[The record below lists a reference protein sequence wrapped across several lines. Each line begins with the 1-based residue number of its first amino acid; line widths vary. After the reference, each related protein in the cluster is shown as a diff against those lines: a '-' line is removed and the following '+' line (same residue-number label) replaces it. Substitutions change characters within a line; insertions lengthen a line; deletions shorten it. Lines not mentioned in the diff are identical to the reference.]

1 MSGQGLA
8 ELFDILVADCKKTL
22 AVPGASAELSVTGKM
37 DNFLAAA
44 LSPVTARA
52 IHVSQQ
58 TGTDFGVPDF
68 RVDDGNELL
77 GWVEFKAVTGKDLTD
92 LRGHDKKQREL
103 FVAGLHNLILTDGWQ
118 WELYQDTR
126 KVKKATFHR
135 DTFAKDALL
144 PPDPKSLDDLRDLL
158 TMFASFQL
166 GAYTKVDAAV
176 LALASRA
183 KAIKLALVEL
193 GPTNAGAHLNQLRND
208 FGALLYRN
216 GQPFT
221 WEKFVDSYVQIA
233 AFGALLWHLESGQD
247 INLTH
252 QVGLKPGVHP
262 LLAQCLAIL
271 WSPQS
276 QVPSLKPLL
285 EELCR
290 TVNLIPPSL
299 FTSTTRQKGRR
310 KYVPDPIVHAY
321 EPFFRRY
328 DQAAREANGVY
339 YTPVEIVQQ
348 IVSGVDELLRTTLSR
363 PDGILDEHARFLD
376 PATGTGTFLLGLAN
390 EIAHEADKAGLPTDQ
405 VVSEV
410 LTTRTSAFELFPGP
424 YTIAHQ
430 RLEAL
435 LASQGVPP
443 SQRLPIY
450 LADTLAAPESGQLPM
465 SGFGPAGDEILA
477 ERERADWIKTG
488 QEILVV
494 LGNPPYERVKTT
506 SGGWDVFAA
515 ALMQQ
520 VVDAT
525 PIDRRADL
533 KSATDLFVAF
543 WAWSL
548 WALRDPQERKATSQK
563 PVIDTT
569 RNHGIV
575 AYITNRTW
583 IIGPSL
589 VGLRRLVR
597 KGVKEVW
604 VYDLGGDARGGSGA
618 RSFAGGDVNVFG
630 IQTGVAIVW
639 LVFDKAFLGTPTV
652 RYRRMFGSKADKLG
666 ALADP
671 FDASAFEIVD
681 GDDLFVPVQWPQSL
695 ADAVPLPDLFRFEP
709 FTGIQSARDT
719 SAYSPWAVDRDDV
732 YSETRTRPSAPV
744 IKGGALGRW
753 AALTDA
759 QRRAG
764 WSTAQST
771 RAKKEAPDKSK
782 LSPAKVRKAL
792 YRPLDAR
799 HVYDDP
805 AWIDW
810 FREDLHAVYDAGD
823 VPTLVS
829 LPRDLGGG
837 PLAVHSDLLPDQ
849 HSFKGQ
855 AGGKGVFPLWLPG
868 DGQPDDGREI
878 VRGRRCGLS
887 DIALDWAHRVF
898 AGSVDPAQDGYDYML
913 AFLSAPVYAER
924 HWPELE
930 ATAPRVHL
938 TDDASLA
945 LEIAALG
952 RRVRAAWQKMAP
964 TAGLKWE
971 GKGHGPVGT
980 AELAGCTIKF
990 ANGRTITGVP
1000 HGVWSFSVSNYRVL
1014 PEWLTA
1020 REHWT
1025 ATISQASETLKTIA
1039 AVGALVELEPEL
1051 DAAFD
1056 RAVGPAPV
1064 ARPTLSAVASRRQA
1078 ARDSGALLTRV
1089 TKGELGLPTVD
1100 VSVFIDCEHKNG
1112 RVYLWGAT
1120 VATPEDPDGTYR
1132 AFVSWDPELGAS
1144 GEATLAAEFLGYVDG
1159 VLANAGS
1166 AGRTV
1171 AVYHYGPTEPA
1182 NLRRILPSDERV
1194 ADIDEASV
1202 DLLAVVRDHFDG
1214 AGGKSLKIVGA
1225 VYGATWRTD
1234 GATGADTL
1242 DWVDKARGEGS
1253 AADDAR
1259 LWLLHYNE
1267 DDVTALRKLRDGLA
1281 GHPTQRIETDPD

>member
-1 MSGQGLA
+1 MPDKRVPS
-8 ELFDILVADCKKTL
+8 LFDAFVAECKKTL
-22 AVPGASAELSVTGKM
+22 AVPGASAELSVTGKL
-37 DNFLAAA
+37 DDFLSAA
-44 LSPVTARA
+44 LPLVKARA
-52 IHVSQQ
+52 LHVSQQ

-92 LRGHDKKQREL
+92 LKGHDKKQREL

-118 WELYQDTR
+118 WELYQDSR
-126 KVKKATFHR
+126 KVKKATFDR
-135 DTFAKDALL
+135 DTFATDTLL
-144 PPDPKSLDDLRDLL
+144 PPDAKALQDLGDLL
-158 TMFASFQL
+158 TMFTSFQL
-166 GAYTKVDAAV
+166 GYYDKVDTAV
-176 LALASRA
+176 VALASRA
-183 KAIKLALVEL
+183 KGIKLALIEL
-193 GPTNAGAHLNQLRND
+193 GPTNASAHLNQLRND

-247 INLTH
+247 ISLAH

-262 LLAQCLAIL
+262 LLSQCLAIL

-299 FTSTTRQKGRR
+299 FTATTRQMGRR

-348 IVSGVDELLRTTLSR
+348 IVSGVDELLRSTLNR
-363 PDGILDEHARFLD
+363 RDGILDEDARFLD

-435 LASQGVPP
+435 LAAQGVPP
-443 SQRLPIY
+443 TQRLPIY

-488 QEILVV
+488 EEILVV

-506 SGGWDVFAA
+506 AGGWDVFAA

-525 PIDRRADL
+525 PLDRRADL

-548 WALRDPQERKATSQK
+548 WALRDPQDRQAMAQQ

-569 RNHGIV
+569 KNHGIV
-575 AYITNRTW
+575 AFITNRTW

-589 VGLRRLVR
+589 VGLRSLVR
-597 KGVKEVW
+597 RGVREVW

-639 LVFDKAFLGTPTV
+639 LVFDKAFAGKPTI
-652 RYRRMFGSKADKLG
+652 RYRRMFGTKADKLA

-671 FDASAFEIVD
+671 FDASAFQSVD
-681 GDDLFVPVQWPQSL
+681 GDDLFVPVRWPAAL
-695 ADAVPLPDLFRFEP
+695 ANAVSLPDLFRYDP

-719 SAYSPWAVDRDDV
+719 SSYSPWAVDRDDV
-732 YSETRTRPSAPV
+732 YCETRTKPSAPV
-744 IKGGALGRW
+744 VKGGNLARW
-753 AALTDA
+753 AGLSDA
-759 QRRAG
+759 QRKTG

-771 RAKKEAPDKSK
+771 RAKKTVPGKDS
-782 LSPAKVRKAL
+782 LTRSKVRKAL
-792 YRPLDAR
+792 YRPLDTR

-810 FREDLHAVYDAGD
+810 FREDLHTVYAAGET
-823 VPTLVS
+823 PTLIS
-829 LPRDLGGG
+829 LPRDFGGG
-837 PLAVHSDLLPDQ
+837 PLAIHTDLLPDQ

-868 DGQPDDGREI
+868 DGQPDDGRKV

-887 DIALDWAHRVF
+887 DLTIEWAHRVF
-898 AGSVDPAQDGYDYML
+898 SGSADPAQDAYDYVL
-913 AFLSAPVYAER
+913 ALLSAPAYAER

-930 ATAPRVHL
+930 ATSPRVPL
-938 TDDASLA
+938 SDDVELA
-945 LEIAALG
+945 AELAELG
-952 RRVRAAWQKMAP
+952 RRVRAAWQTQVP

-971 GKGHGPVGT
+971 GMGHGAVGA
-980 AELAGCTIKF
+980 AELVGSTLKF
-990 ANGRTITGVP
+990 ANGRTITGIP

-1014 PEWLTA
+1014 PEWLAA
-1020 REHWT
+1020 RRHWT
-1025 ATISQASETLKTIA
+1025 ATIAQASETLKTIA
-1039 AVGALVELEPEL
+1039 AVSALVELVPDL

-1056 RAVGPAPV
+1056 RVVGPGPLAAPTVSEV
-1064 ARPTLSAVASRRQA
+1064 AARRQD
-1078 ARDSGALLTRV
+1078 ARSGGTALTRV
-1089 TKGELGLPTVD
+1089 TKGEIGLPVVD
-1100 VSVFIDCEHKNG
+1100 VSVDIDCEHKDG
-1112 RVYLWGAT
+1112 LVYLWGAT
-1120 VATPEDPDGTYR
+1120 VTTPEDPDGTYR
-1132 AFVSWDPELGAS
+1132 AFVNWESDFGKGQEADLA
-1144 GEATLAAEFLGYVDG
+1144 GEFVGWLMQVIATQRT
-1159 VLANAGS
+1159 
-1166 AGRTV
+1166 GRTV

-1182 NLRRILPSDERV
+1182 HLRRILPSNEGV
-1194 ADIDEASV
+1194 AALEDRMV

-1214 AGGKSLKIVGA
+1214 VGGRSLKTVGTA
-1225 VYGATWRTD
+1225 YGATWRTE
-1234 GATGADTL
+1234 GATGVDTL
-1242 DWVDKARGEGS
+1242 AWV
-1253 AADDAR
+1253 DDAR
-1259 LWLLHYNE
+1259 LGQGSAEEARERLLAYNE
-1267 DDVTALRKLRDGLA
+1267 DDTVALRMLRSGLA
-1281 GHPTQRIETDPD
+1281 DG